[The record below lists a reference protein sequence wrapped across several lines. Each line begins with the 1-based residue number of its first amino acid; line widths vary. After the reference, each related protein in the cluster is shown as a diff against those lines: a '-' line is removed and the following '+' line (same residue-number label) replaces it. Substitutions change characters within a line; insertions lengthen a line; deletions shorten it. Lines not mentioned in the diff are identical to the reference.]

1 MRKLFVIM
9 LFAIFGLITK
19 TGFGQDDPK
28 TINDERQFAGTFQLS
43 NVEFFQSPVPGY
55 AIVFVNKKD
64 SDDQG
69 IDIKPSFACYASES
83 QQKSM
88 GHYNGLCYV
97 EANPLYFDGANFIEI
112 DKTEIP
118 ALKKKIKEMKK
129 AGEPEKGWLKKKQ
142 YKKELASLELQ
153 LKELRKNVVLLIS
166 SWGDRLD
173 SNGRPIRSDAGKEAS
188 NGKKG
193 AKSTKTSTKK
203 STSTSDDQGENQD
216 QKKKKKKEVKEEAE
230 DPEDETGW

>member
-1 MRKLFVIM
+1 MRKLFKIM
-9 LFAIFGLITK
+9 LFAIFGLIAK

-43 NVEFFQSPVPGY
+43 NTEFFQSPVPGY

-64 SDDQG
+64 SDDQS

-97 EANPLYFDGANFIEI
+97 EANPLYFDGTNFIEI
-112 DKTEIP
+112 EKTEIP

-129 AGEPEKGWLKKKQ
+129 AKEPKKGWLKKRK
-142 YKKELASLELQ
+142 YRKDLKSAEAE
-153 LKELRKNVVLLIS
+153 LKELRQHVVLVIS
-166 SWGDRLD
+166 NWGDMID
-173 SNGRPIRSDAGKEAS
+173 ANGRPIRSDYGKS
-188 NGKKG
+188 GTTGTSGKKNTS
-193 AKSTKTSTKK
+193 STKTSTKK
-203 STSTSDDQGENQD
+203 STSTSDGQNDSKD
-216 QKKKKKKEVKEEAE
+216 SKKKKKVVA
-230 DPEDETGW
+230 DSDEDESGW